1 MATGV
6 HSKFSSG
13 SGRCGSRGDDL
24 RAREQLL
31 YPRVLC
37 SWDAEGALPLLRPPL
52 LQVRKGNRTQTFYTM
67 PEYEA
72 WRESLA
78 NSRDASGWDVKYYKG
93 ELVMFRLPVHLLW
106 PERRHLRLCRGLL
119 HQLLPYQL
127 H

>member
-1 MATGV
+1 M
-6 HSKFSSG
+6 
-13 SGRCGSRGDDL
+13 
-24 RAREQLL
+24 
-31 YPRVLC
+31 
-37 SWDAEGALPLLRPPL
+37 PLLRPPL